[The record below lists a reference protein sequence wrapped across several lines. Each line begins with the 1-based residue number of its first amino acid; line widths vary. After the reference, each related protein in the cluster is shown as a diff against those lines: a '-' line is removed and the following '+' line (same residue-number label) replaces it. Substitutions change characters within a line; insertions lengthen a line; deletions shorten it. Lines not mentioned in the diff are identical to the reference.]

1 MSLSELRKVLK
12 EKKVIFGTSVTLKNL
27 KRGKASK
34 VFLASNCPDDI
45 KKEIKSY
52 NVEVIELKIASDE
65 LTMICKRSHP
75 ISVLSC

>member
-12 EKKVIFGTSVTLKNL
+12 EKKVIYGTKVTLKNL
-27 KRGKASK
+27 KRGNVNK
-34 VFLASNCPDDI
+34 VFLASNCPEDV

-52 NVEVIELKIASDE
+52 DVDVIELKIPNDE
-65 LTMICKRSHP
+65 LALICKRSHP